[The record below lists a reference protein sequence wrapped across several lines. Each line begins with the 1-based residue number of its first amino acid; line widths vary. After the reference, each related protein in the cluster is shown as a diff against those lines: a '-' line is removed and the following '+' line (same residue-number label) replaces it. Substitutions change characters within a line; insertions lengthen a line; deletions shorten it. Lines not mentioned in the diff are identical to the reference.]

1 MVLLVWNGGLE
12 EKREEIQM
20 MAKEAADGDKKFAY
34 ELRSTIEP
42 LLYRCELNNFN
53 DELLKICEEPLGLEM
68 NVKAKI
74 LLVAINTLST
84 SKKFCITTYKENQYI
99 ETLVEILNNMLS
111 KELFTAVQ
119 FLVAIGEFIEKEETG
134 LHKSYKCIQGN
145 QTEKMNNLLKK
156 SMELTAQ
163 LLCWVKGYFST
174 ENMKRLSDISSTKLL
189 QETLVKV
196 ISEICKLSRF
206 PEHPDY
212 KDVCLL
218 GNEQMPLYSDIAH
231 NCLRVLNHIANSI
244 YKHFILDKEG
254 TQTMFVKQ
262 ISKYCLPEVII
273 LAFAHMGKHEWTTP
287 SSRKEAKSL
296 VTVACKLTNSRNTE
310 ELLIGYGTTLNSEK
324 GDHFGTELI
333 FTEGV
338 LSLVL
343 EKVCLQFSKNGW
355 KKDPSL
361 KHVVLFAT
369 VKVKYPN
376 LNSHFRILIPLLLEV
391 AEDYHHENQVLGI
404 GGLHYL
410 LENVN
415 ASELNLYNHSE
426 LIYQV
431 LFKMLYRAKF
441 ATLQVLLPCLKTLL
455 FKLEPFPS
463 RISLEKNSRWDEIM
477 RKLISNL
484 EYESKRN
491 VKEVLLENI
500 ISFAKELQINC
511 IKYLSSITKTT
522 SSVLEIYDGQ
532 EGQLRTMGL
541 ELIKTFVLNC
551 WPVIHKHVGLIL
563 KILLRL
569 IVDLCLDDAMTS
581 EERKKF
587 IKQMSLE
594 IIKLLSSCCGTEVV
608 KEYLITALDAQL
620 NDKLIE
626 VKQFLEQ
633 AMNEVDELGST
644 TSSKYDSSFQMQN

>member
-1 MVLLVWNGGLE
+1 
-12 EKREEIQM
+12 
-20 MAKEAADGDKKFAY
+20 MAKEATDGDKNFAF
-34 ELRSTIEP
+34 ELRSIIEP

-53 DELLKICEEPLGLEM
+53 HELFKVCEEPMGLEM

-74 LLVAINTLST
+74 LLVAMNTLST
-84 SKKFCITTYKENQYI
+84 SKKFCIATYKEDRYR
-99 ETLVEILNNMLS
+99 ETLIEVFDNMLS

-119 FLVAIGEFIEKEETG
+119 LLVAIGEFIEKEETE
-134 LHKSYKCIQGN
+134 LHKSYRSIQGN
-145 QTEKMNNLLKK
+145 QTEKIDNLLKK
-156 SMELTAQ
+156 GKKLTAQ
-163 LLCWVKGYFST
+163 LLCWIRGYFST
-174 ENMKRLSDISSTKLL
+174 DYMQQLSERSSTKLL

-196 ISEICKLSRF
+196 ISKICKLSRF

-218 GNEQMPLYSDIAH
+218 GNDQMPLYSDIAH
-231 NCLRVLNHIANSI
+231 NCLRMLNHLTNSV
-244 YKHFILDKEG
+244 YKHFILDKECP
-254 TQTMFVKQ
+254 QTMLVKQ
-262 ISKYCLPEVII
+262 ISKYCLSEVII

-287 SSRKEAKSL
+287 DSRKEAKSL
-296 VTVACKLTNSRNTE
+296 VTVAWKLTNSRNNE

-324 GDHFGTELI
+324 GNHLGTELI
-333 FTEGV
+333 FSEGV

-343 EKVCLQFSKNGW
+343 EKVCLQFSNNGW

-369 VKVKYPN
+369 MKVKYPN
-376 LNSHFRILIPLLLEV
+376 LNSYFRILIPLLLEV

-404 GGLHYL
+404 GCLHYL

-455 FKLEPFPS
+455 FKFEPFPS
-463 RISLEKNSRWDEIM
+463 RISLEKNSRWDAIM

-500 ISFAKELQINC
+500 IGFAKELQINC
-511 IKYLSSITKTT
+511 TKYLSSMIKTI

-532 EGQLRTMGL
+532 EGQLRTMAL
-541 ELIKTFVLNC
+541 ELIKTLVLNC

-563 KILLRL
+563 KILIRL
-569 IVDLCLDDAMTS
+569 IVDLCLDDSITS
-581 EERKKF
+581 EDRKKF

-594 IIKLLSSCCGTEVV
+594 IIKLLSSCCGIEVV
-608 KEYLITALDAQL
+608 KEYLNTALDAQL
-620 NDKLIE
+620 DDKLVE

-644 TSSKYDSSFQMQN
+644 TSSKYDSSLPTQN